1 MGYKVQTSVKNFQ
14 MTLEVRCTFFPADRQ
29 NNPELA
35 SRCWV
40 EMPSCRQDHT
50 VYTINDSDWQ
60 ENGRQTVLQLGRVGK
75 SKYIMD
81 FRYQ

>member
-14 MTLEVRCTFFPADRQ
+14 MTLEVRCTFLADHQ

-40 EMPSCRQDHT
+40 ELPSCRQDHIQFT
-50 VYTINDSDWQ
+50 QSTTLIGRKM
-60 ENGRQTVLQLGRVGK
+60 EGRQFCSLAGLENPNT
-75 SKYIMD
+75 
-81 FRYQ
+81 